1 MDQIMELSDDTL
13 EKEAAVV
20 FPFKIFQNSVNEYE
34 KNSKIHVLWK
44 VLSIMAIT
52 VFVLILVILN
62 IKEMWVL
69 KSSKLVHFT
78 RITLFIIVWIIMW
91 IFTAGL

>member
-1 MDQIMELSDDTL
+1 MELSDDTFG
-13 EKEAAVV
+13 EEAEAV
-20 FPFKIFQNSVNEYE
+20 FPFKIFQNSVNEYD
-34 KNSKIHVLWK
+34 KKSKIRVLWK

-52 VFVLILVILN
+52 VFVFILIILN

-69 KSSKLVHFT
+69 SSSKLVGSI
-78 RITLFIIVWIIMW
+78 RISLFILVWLIML